1 MDYDYMEA
9 ATPNSTAVA
18 ELAVKQKRRIYDITN
33 VLEASKESVLDQQ
46 KMWVQQSIKNTTRRL
61 RQLLISLSY
70 VLSNGGG
77 QRGASIQIHL
87 KSVNGPID
95 VLLINKDPA
104 ASTPVSLPVPPPRDL
119 FSRSPPCSSSSRIL

>member
-9 ATPNSTAVA
+9 ATPNSTVRSERSLGLLTIKFVTLLQKA
-18 ELAVKQKRRIYDITN
+18 EDGVVNL
-33 VLEASKESVLDQQ
+33 KEVEDSEEQ
-46 KMWVQQSIKNTTRRL
+46 
-61 RQLLISLSY
+61 Y
-70 VLSNGGG
+70 
-77 QRGASIQIHL
+77 QIHL

-119 FSRSPPCSSSSRIL
+119 FSRSPLFAPLLKLSPPPSERDYTYNLDESEGISDLFDVCVLKT